1 MSIKSKID
9 KLNRIIS
16 SQKST
21 EQFIENLKPLELYFT
36 DSVDNDSEQCIY
48 PNEPNFQI
56 PNVFLKT
63 KKSSELKKFIKTNNG
78 SADFSVAI
86 DQILDDLENFD
97 LVESQSTEEK
107 EKVDEEVLQFLIN
120 NRKGGV

>member
-1 MSIKSKID
+1 MSIKSKMD

-21 EQFIENLKPLELYFT
+21 DQFVENMKPLELYFT

-56 PNVFLKT
+56 PNIFLKT
-63 KKSSELKKFIKTNNG
+63 KMSSELKKFIKTNNG
-78 SADFSVAI
+78 NSDFSTAI
-86 DQILDDLENFD
+86 DKILDDLESFELSD
-97 LVESQSTEEK
+97 SQNAEEK
-107 EKVDEEVLQFLIN
+107 EKVKDEVLYFLIN
-120 NRKGGV
+120 NRKGGI